1 MGRRDVTYTVH
12 TPTPPSR
19 ATDITMHPIGYVER
33 DEQEGGGRYT
43 PDDLQKQPV
52 RIRLDP
58 ALEAGLMGL
67 VPGDNILV
75 LYWLHRS
82 VGYELQLH
90 PRGDPSRPLRGVFAT
105 RSPRRPNPIGATV
118 ARILRIEGA
127 VLEVLGL
134 DALDGSPVLDI
145 KRYADSFD
153 VPRT

>member
-1 MGRRDVTYTVH
+1 MGGRDIASTAH
-12 TPTPPSR
+12 TPTPPPR
-19 ATDITMHPIGYVER
+19 AVDITLHPIGYVER
-33 DEQEGGGRYT
+33 EEREGEGRHT
-43 PDDLQKQPV
+43 PDDLQRQPV

-67 VPGDNILV
+67 APGDDILV

-118 ARILRIEGA
+118 ARIQRIEGP
-127 VLEVLGL
+127 VLEVVGL

-145 KRYADSFD
+145 KRYAESFD
-153 VPRT
+153 APRT